1 MIASSLL
8 ILVTAAVLL
17 VTGMITGNDQLLV
30 SSIAASLAAGVAL
43 YVGIR
48 GRGAKRPRVAP
59 DRAGQRRG
67 SRSSSGTRG
76 PRGLDDDDTRQ
87 FRRIG
92 LDDTP
97 TTEMPL
103 IEGRVFE
110 PTDYAVDRDPEIRFE
125 DVPPRQS
132 RGGEVVNRHRAP
144 ESTTDEP
151 TEQRMS
157 SIESAAL
164 MRLDTE
170 VAVVDGRP
178 RFHHSACAHLSGRDH
193 EPLAVSEALEL
204 GFTPCAMCEPVSRLL
219 LVPTAGR

>member
-1 MIASSLL
+1 VIVSSLL
-8 ILVTAAVLL
+8 ILVTGAVLL
-17 VTGMITGNDQLLV
+17 VTGMITGNNHLLA

-59 DRAGQRRG
+59 RRAE
-67 SRSSSGTRG
+67 STRG
-76 PRGLDDDDTRQ
+76 PQRSPRRPDDDDTQQ

-103 IEGRVFE
+103 LEGKIFE
-110 PTDYAVDRDPEIRFE
+110 PTDYAVDRDPELRFE

-132 RGGEVVNRHRAP
+132 RGDAVNRHRAP
-144 ESTTDEP
+144 ESTVDEP
-151 TEQRMS
+151 TEQRMTS
-157 SIESAAL
+157 VESAAL

-178 RFHHSACAHLSGRDH
+178 RFHHSTCAHLTGRDH
-193 EPLAVSEALEL
+193 EPLAVAEALEL

-219 LVPTAGR
+219 LVPTAGRR

>member
-1 MIASSLL
+1 MIVSSLL

-17 VTGMITGNDQLLV
+17 VIGMITGNNQLLV

-48 GRGAKRPRVAP
+48 GLSARRPRVASRRADL
-59 DRAGQRRG
+59 DRSPRR
-67 SRSSSGTRG
+67 R
-76 PRGLDDDDTRQ
+76 LDDDDTQQ

-92 LDDTP
+92 ADDTP

-103 IEGRVFE
+103 LEGKVFE
-110 PTDYAVDRDPEIRFE
+110 STDYAVDRDPELRFE
-125 DVPPRQS
+125 DVPPRQA
-132 RGGEVVNRHRAP
+132 REQVNRHRAP
-144 ESTTDEP
+144 ESTADEP
-151 TEQRMS
+151 TEQRMTS
-157 SIESAAL
+157 VESAAL

-178 RFHHSACAHLSGRDH
+178 RFHHSACAHLTGRDH
-193 EPLAVSEALEL
+193 EPLPVAEALEL

-219 LVPTAGR
+219 LVPTAGRR

>member
-1 MIASSLL
+1 MIVSSLL

-17 VTGMITGNDQLLV
+17 VIGMISGNNHLLV

-48 GRGAKRPRVAP
+48 GRGAKRPRL
-59 DRAGQRRG
+59 
-67 SRSSSGTRG
+67 T
-76 PRGLDDDDTRQ
+76 PRQAIADDDTQQ

-92 LDDTP
+92 IDDTP

-103 IEGRVFE
+103 LEGKVFE
-110 PTDYAVDRDPEIRFE
+110 PMDYAVDRDPELRFE
-125 DVPPRQS
+125 DAPPRQR
-132 RGGEVVNRHRAP
+132 RGEAVNRRHRAP
-144 ESTTDEP
+144 DSTADEP

-157 SIESAAL
+157 SIEAAAL

-178 RFHHSACAHLSGRDH
+178 RFHHSACAHLSGREF
-193 EPLAVSEALEL
+193 EPLPVAEALEL

-219 LVPTAGR
+219 LVPVAGR

>member
-1 MIASSLL
+1 MIVSSLL

-17 VTGMITGNDQLLV
+17 VIGMITGNNQLLV
-30 SSIAASLAAGVAL
+30 SSIAASLAAGIAL

-48 GRGAKRPRVAP
+48 GRAARRPRVASRRADL
-59 DRAGQRRG
+59 DRSPRR
-67 SRSSSGTRG
+67 RR
-76 PRGLDDDDTRQ
+76 DDDDTQQ

-92 LDDTP
+92 ADDTP

-103 IEGRVFE
+103 LEGKVFE
-110 PTDYAVDRDPEIRFE
+110 PTDYAVDRDPELRFE
-125 DVPPRQS
+125 DVPPRQPP
-132 RGGEVVNRHRAP
+132 NRHRAP
-144 ESTTDEP
+144 ESTADEP
-151 TEQRMS
+151 TEQRMTS
-157 SIESAAL
+157 VESAAL

-178 RFHHSACAHLSGRDH
+178 RFHHSACAHLTGRDH